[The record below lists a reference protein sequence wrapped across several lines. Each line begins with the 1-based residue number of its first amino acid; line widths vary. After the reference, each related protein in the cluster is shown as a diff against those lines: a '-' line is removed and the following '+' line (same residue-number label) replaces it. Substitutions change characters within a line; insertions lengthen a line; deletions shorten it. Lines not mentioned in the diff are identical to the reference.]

1 MASGA
6 VVVDAGKVDDRD
18 QGVVVSNSQ
27 IWDPLLN
34 QRLTFLPQQH
44 LCLYPLV
51 QPIVSSLLDLNL
63 EVPYL
68 LRV

>member
-27 IWDPLLN
+27 IWDPLHN

-44 LCLYPLV
+44 LCPYPLV
-51 QPIVSSLLDLNL
+51 QPIVSFLLDLSL

>member
-1 MASGA
+1 MASGT

-34 QRLTFLPQQH
+34 QRLTFPPQQH
-44 LCLYPLV
+44 LCPYPLV
-51 QPIVSSLLDLNL
+51 QPIVSSPLDLNL
-63 EVPYL
+63 EVLYL
-68 LRV
+68 LRA

>member
-18 QGVVVSNSQ
+18 QGVVVNNSQ

-34 QRLTFLPQQH
+34 QRLTFPPQQH
-44 LCLYPLV
+44 LCPYPLV
-51 QPIVSSLLDLNL
+51 QPIVLSPLDLNL

>member
-18 QGVVVSNSQ
+18 HGVVVSNSQ

-44 LCLYPLV
+44 LCPYPLV
-51 QPIVSSLLDLNL
+51 QPIVLSPLDLNL